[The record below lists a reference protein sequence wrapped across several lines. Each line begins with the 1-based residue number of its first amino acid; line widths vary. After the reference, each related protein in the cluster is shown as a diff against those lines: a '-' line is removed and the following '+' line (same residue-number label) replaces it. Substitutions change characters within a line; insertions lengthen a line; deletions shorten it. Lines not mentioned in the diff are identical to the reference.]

1 MKHTSIL
8 VKGAALAATISLFGC
23 AEIGVNKLRN
33 TVPQGSEFTKALAGE
48 YLKFAESE
56 YKIHNDDWSSW
67 QFAKK
72 GQDAAAGKEVEPE
85 DPKKYDLPE
94 AAQNEIMH
102 SRNRL
107 LHALNAG
114 GKTMYPVEAAKAQV
128 MYDCW
133 IEQQEEN
140 FQFNDI
146 NGCRDGF
153 YKYVRSIELR
163 LDQKNPKFDAV
174 LTHRPTHSVY
184 FKLGSAFV
192 DKDSSKV
199 IQEVAELYKKFKS
212 QDQDIRLFVYGHTD
226 KVGSVKANDKLSV
239 ARAANVAKALIK
251 AGVDKNA
258 IDNEGKGLIEGPLKE
273 PHNRRVDIQ
282 IDVK

>member
-1 MKHTSIL
+1 MKHKSIL
-8 VKGAALAATISLFGC
+8 LKGTALLATISLFGC
-23 AEIGVNKLRN
+23 AEVSVNKLRN

-48 YLKFAESE
+48 YLKFSESE
-56 YKIHNDDWSSW
+56 YKIHTDDWSAW
-67 QFAKK
+67 QFARK
-72 GQDAAAGKEVEPE
+72 GQAAAGGKEVEPE

-94 AAQNEIMH
+94 SSQNELMH

-107 LHALNAG
+107 LHALNSG
-114 GKTMYPVEAAKAQV
+114 GKTRYPVDAAKAQV

-146 NGCRDGF
+146 KGCRDGF

-184 FKLGSAFV
+184 FKLASALI

-199 IQEVAELYKKFKS
+199 IQDVAELYKKFKA
-212 QDQDIRLFVYGHTD
+212 QDKDARIFVYGHTD
-226 KVGSVKANDKLSV
+226 KIGTVKANDKLSAV
-239 ARAANVAKALIK
+239 RASNVAKALVK
-251 AGVDKNA
+251 AGVDKMA
-258 IDNEGKGLIEGPLKE
+258 IDDEGKGLIEGPLKE

-282 IDVK
+282 VDVK